1 MKLWNVP
8 KQNDGFTL
16 IEVVAV
22 TVIIGIVGA
31 IAVPNVLG
39 QLNKSRIS
47 NGVAQIEGAFKEAQR
62 QATSRRQ
69 SCTIQ
74 IGEVAGVVTIQ
85 NSVGNCL
92 LETREL
98 DAGIN
103 VANNTGNATLAIQF
117 SAKGNIGNT
126 ANYVPAN
133 TGNWTIAVSHDDINS
148 PKCLRIEGL
157 FGDIQKGV
165 NPTGAGQTLVCN
177 TTLN

>member
-16 IEVVAV
+16 IEILVV
-22 TVIIGIVGA
+22 TVILGVAGA
-31 IAVPNVLG
+31 VAVPNVLG
-39 QLNKSRIS
+39 QINKSRIS
-47 NGVAQIEGAFKEAQR
+47 DGVAQIEGAFREAQR

-74 IGEVAGVVTIQ
+74 IGQVGGVVTIQ

-117 SAKGNIGNT
+117 SGKGNIGNT
-126 ANYVPAN
+126 ANYNPPN
-133 TGNWTIAVSHDDINS
+133 TGNWTLIVSHDNINS

-157 FGDIQKGV
+157 FGDVQTGV
-165 NPTGAGQTLVCN
+165 AQGTVCN